1 MEKEKAKLK
10 ALIRHWIEH
19 TREHGK
25 NFKKWSEKADE
36 MKMVKTSEYLLK
48 AAEATEKTI
57 EYLEKAC
64 REVDA

>member
-10 ALIRHWIEH
+10 ALIKHWIEH
-19 TREHGK
+19 TREHRK
-25 NFKKWSEKADE
+25 NFKKWSEKADK

-57 EYLEKAC
+57 EYLEKAY